1 MVGAYPHHAKKLLNL
16 IRSQEEKFMKKLIA
30 LVLALAMMVSVF
42 ALSAS
47 AATTPALVLTGA
59 NEAAQGSTYVLT
71 VTLKGAASVAGI
83 QGTVTADG
91 ADVAKVQLNSGL
103 LTANNTQDATSIVKT
118 VDNEVSF
125 KSLVDTTK
133 DSYATIRIT
142 YNVTKDAPSFALKD
156 VVASDANATRI
167 DGFTTTDK
175 TTTKPT
181 VEATI
186 TAVGMK
192 PEKTA
197 DQQGIVVHAVATLEN
212 AEEFG
217 VIFYPTTLLN
227 GAALTLDTQGAV
239 VAKVTAENESFA
251 EARDENGA
259 YGATLHFNFSTKEYA
274 SQFLGIKV
282 SAVAYCIADGQVYY
296 STNSVDKYIQGGV
309 ASKAVLNVAVDKIQE
324 LGNAGTEIPEDVIAA
339 MEDLNGTNYV
349 ANRDTVLGFVVD
361 QFTTDEE
368 A

>member
-1 MVGAYPHHAKKLLNL
+1 
-16 IRSQEEKFMKKLIA
+16 MKKLIA
-30 LVLALAMMVSVF
+30 LVLALAMMVSMF

-59 NEAAQGSTYVLT
+59 DEAANGSTYVLT
-71 VTLKGAASVAGI
+71 VTLKGAASVAGV

-91 ADVAKVQLNSGL
+91 ATVEKVQLNTGL
-103 LTANNTQDATSIVKT
+103 LTANNTQDTSTIAKT
-118 VDNEVSF
+118 TNNEVSF
-125 KSLVDTTK
+125 VALVDTTK
-133 DSYATIRIT
+133 DSYATVRIT

-156 VVASDANATRI
+156 VVASDADANRI

-175 TTTKPT
+175 ATTKPI
-181 VEATI
+181 VESTI
-186 TAVGMK
+186 VKVGMK

-197 DQQGIVVHAVATLEN
+197 DKQGIVVYAAAPLED
-212 AEEFG
+212 AKEFG

-227 GAALTLDTQGAV
+227 GAPLTDKTEGAV
-239 VAKVTAENESFA
+239 VAKVTPENESFA
-251 EARDENGA
+251 EARDKDGV

-282 SAVAYCIADGQVYY
+282 SAVAYCIDSQGEVYY
-296 STNSVDKYIQGGV
+296 STNSVDKYIQGGT

-324 LGNAGTEIPEDVIAA
+324 LGSDGTEIPDDVVAA

-361 QFTTDEE
+361 KFATNEE

>member
-1 MVGAYPHHAKKLLNL
+1 
-16 IRSQEEKFMKKLIA
+16 MKKLIA

-47 AATTPALVLTGA
+47 AATTPALVLSGA
-59 NEAAQGSTYVLT
+59 NEAAAGSTYVLT
-71 VTLKGAASVAGI
+71 VTLKGAASVAGV

-91 ADVAKVQLNSGL
+91 AEITKVQMNSGL
-103 LTANNTQDATSIVKT
+103 LTANNTQDASTIAKT
-118 VDNEVSF
+118 AANEVSF
-125 KSLVDTTK
+125 VSLVDTTK
-133 DSYATIRIT
+133 DSYATLKIT
-142 YNVTKDAPSFALKD
+142 YNVTKDAPSFALED
-156 VVASDANATRI
+156 VIASDADANRI
-167 DGFTTTDK
+167 DGFTTADK
-175 TTTKPT
+175 ATTKPT
-181 VEATI
+181 VETVL

-197 DQQGIVVHAVATLEN
+197 DKQGVVVHAVAALED
-212 AEEFG
+212 AKEFG

-227 GAALTLDTQGAV
+227 GAALTLDTKDAV
-239 VAKVTAENESFA
+239 VAKIDTDSPNYA
-251 EARDENGA
+251 EARDEKGA

-282 SAVAYCIADGQVYY
+282 SAVAYCIDQSDKVYY
-296 STNSVDKYIQGGV
+296 STNSVDKYIQGGT

-324 LGNAGTEIPEDVIAA
+324 LGNASTEIPADVIAA